1 MKNANL
7 RKNYERGITL
17 IALVITIIVLLIL
30 AGVTIA
36 TLTGDNGVLTKANEA
51 KIANDVGTEK
61 EQIEL
66 AYNAA
71 RIDALTKGDGAVTA
85 TNLKDEL
92 IANGV
97 TGANVTGTGTLE
109 VTMPSGNVY
118 TIDSNGGI
126 TELEPI
132 DWDAIIADAN
142 ASPEKYKHPQ
152 QESSE
157 YIGIGTDGKAVNMD
171 LWVCQYSFAGN
182 TGGGAYPENGYALF
196 NGFSSEGMWY
206 VRNRAYLGDNFD
218 NIIIP
223 QYIKGKSDAEFI
235 PVTSLTSTFFMCTE
249 LITAPELPSTVKY
262 LDSDDNGRGT
272 FYRMYKLKNSAGYP
286 VGCD

>member
-1 MKNANL
+1 MNNANS

-30 AGVTIA
+30 AGVSIA

-51 KIANDVGTEK
+51 KVANDVGTEK

-85 TNLKDEL
+85 KNLKDEL

-126 TELEPI
+126 TEFEP
-132 DWDAIIADAN
+132 
-142 ASPEKYKHPQ
+142 KHQ
-152 QESSE
+152 HFL
-157 YIGIGTDGKAVNMD
+157 G
-171 LWVCQYSFAGN
+171 
-182 TGGGAYPENGYALF
+182 
-196 NGFSSEGMWY
+196 
-206 VRNRAYLGDNFD
+206 VRN
-218 NIIIP
+218 
-223 QYIKGKSDAEFI
+223 
-235 PVTSLTSTFFMCTE
+235 
-249 LITAPELPSTVKY
+249 
-262 LDSDDNGRGT
+262 
-272 FYRMYKLKNSAGYP
+272 
-286 VGCD
+286 